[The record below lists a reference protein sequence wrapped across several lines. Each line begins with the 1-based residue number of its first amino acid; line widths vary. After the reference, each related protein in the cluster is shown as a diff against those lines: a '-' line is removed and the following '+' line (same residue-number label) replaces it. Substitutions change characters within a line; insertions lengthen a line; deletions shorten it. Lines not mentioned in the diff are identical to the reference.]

1 VSPPPSSPPASVK
14 AAKALGDRRA
24 VPNVDWLVRLLGV
37 PRSMVRDVLT
47 ESGHLV
53 SFEEEVRRAQ
63 RDAGRSFY
71 AQIRAPLE
79 LYALTRI
86 LRPQHVIE
94 TGVSSGVSSMHFLLG
109 LHANRE
115 GTLHS
120 IDLPTQQRGATF
132 AADDSPV
139 ALPVGRST
147 GWAIPAGITDGWDLR
162 LGPSQALL
170 PELVRELPTVDLFLH
185 DSLHTPEHLTFEL
198 ETIRPRLS
206 PGAVVLADNT
216 QWTGRAFEEFAARVG
231 AEVVPRGRSD
241 LVGLRLAGG
250 HPTATSSARATI
262 RRPAARPRSSR

>member
-1 VSPPPSSPPASVK
+1 MSPSPPPAAVK

-37 PRSMVRDVLT
+37 PRSMARDVLA
-47 ESGHLV
+47 ESAHLV
-53 SFEEEVRRAQ
+53 SFEEEVRRAH
-63 RDAGRSFY
+63 RAAGRSFY

-86 LRPQHVIE
+86 LRPHHIVE

-120 IDLPTQQRGATF
+120 IDLPTPQRGETF
-132 AADDSPV
+132 TADDSPV
-139 ALPVGRST
+139 ALPTGSTT

-162 LGPSQALL
+162 LGPSQQLL
-170 PELVRELPTVDLFLH
+170 PALVHELPTVDLFLH
-185 DSLHTPEHLTFEL
+185 DSLHTPEHLAFEL

-216 QWTGRAFEEFAARVG
+216 EWTGRAFDDFAARIG

-241 LVGLRLAGG
+241 LVGVRYPGG
-250 HPTATSSARATI
+250 PPTSTRGAPATS
-262 RRPAARPRSSR
+262 RRPAARRRSSR